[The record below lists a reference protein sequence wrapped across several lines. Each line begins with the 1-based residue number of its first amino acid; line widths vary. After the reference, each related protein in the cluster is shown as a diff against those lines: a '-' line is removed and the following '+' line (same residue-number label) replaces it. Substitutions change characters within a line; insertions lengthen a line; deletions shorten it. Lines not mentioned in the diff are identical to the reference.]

1 MPMMVTLA
9 PAPLAL
15 AEPSAQPPGPTR
27 QEAPKP
33 IPPQSRPL
41 PKIEAPALSAIALP
55 EAQLPQAPE
64 QPPQNQPPAPQTT
77 APPGEDAPLAEHAA
91 APAQSAQ
98 SLAVE
103 AAKLSFRD
111 RLLGHLQRYKRYPQ
125 IAQRRREQGVPYVR
139 FTMDRAGKV
148 LAARLERGSGYAAL
162 DDEAL
167 ALLERAQP
175 LPPLPQDVVGDTV
188 EIVVPIEFLLK
199 R

>member
-1 MPMMVTLA
+1 MMVTLA

-148 LAARLERGSGYAAL
+148 LGRAPRAWQWLRGT
-162 DDEAL
+162 
-167 ALLERAQP
+167 R
-175 LPPLPQDVVGDTV
+175 
-188 EIVVPIEFLLK
+188 
-199 R
+199 